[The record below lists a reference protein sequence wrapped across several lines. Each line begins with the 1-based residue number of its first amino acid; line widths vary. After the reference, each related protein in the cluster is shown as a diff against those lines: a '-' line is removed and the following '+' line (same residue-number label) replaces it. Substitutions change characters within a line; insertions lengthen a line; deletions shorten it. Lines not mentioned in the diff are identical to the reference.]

1 MSAALSIVI
10 PSHCRADLLR
20 RCLDSVRRHA
30 PTGTQVIVVD
40 DGSPDGIIAKTARSC
55 EGVQVVRLPRQRG
68 FCIAANT
75 GIRAATAPIVELL
88 NDDTEVTAGWAEAAL
103 ENFRDERIAA
113 IAPLVLNPS
122 CPGEDQPRIDSAGDR
137 YFIGGVAGKRGHGER
152 LRAEFLAPCAVF
164 GASASSAFY
173 RREVL
178 LRVGGFPVRFGA
190 YFEDVDLAFRLQRA
204 GYGARFEPRSR
215 IVHLGSASYGR
226 PRRRL
231 LEMQSRNEELVWW
244 RNLPARELG
253 RALPLHLLVLA
264 AKAWRRWQEGNLA
277 PYLCGRMRVL
287 GELRELLE
295 HRRWLTQLGRASC
308 SESWMVER
316 RFWETLPE

>member
-1 MSAALSIVI
+1 LSAALSIVI

-20 RCLDSVRRHA
+20 RCLDSVRRYA

-40 DGSPDGIIAKTARSC
+40 DGSPDGIIATTARSF
-55 EGVQVVRLPRQRG
+55 EGVQVIRLSRQRG

-75 GIRAATAPIVELL
+75 GLQAATAPIVELL

-103 ENFRDERIAA
+103 EHFHDERIAA
-113 IAPLVLNPS
+113 VAPLVLNPPR
-122 CPGEDQPRIDSAGDR
+122 PGEDQLRIDSAGDR
-137 YFIGGVAGKRGHGER
+137 YYIGGVAGKRGHGEL
-152 LRAEFLAPCAVF
+152 LRADFLAPCEVF
-164 GASASSAFY
+164 GVSASSGFY
-173 RREVL
+173 RREAL
-178 LRVGGFPVRFGA
+178 LRVGAFPPGFGA

-204 GYGARFEPRSR
+204 GHRARFEPRSR
-215 IVHLGSASYGR
+215 IMHLGSASYGQ

-244 RNLPARELG
+244 RNLPAKELR

-277 PYLCGRMRVL
+277 PYLCGRVRVL
-287 GELRELLE
+287 GELRGLIR
-295 HRRWLTQLGRASC
+295 HRRWLNEWGPAENTEAWL
-308 SESWMVER
+308 VER
-316 RFWETLPE
+316 RFWETLRG